1 MEEKRK
7 FERFDT
13 IVPTRIEIP
22 DIEGQEKN
30 LILKLKNLVAG
41 GIFLKFGKP
50 LSEGSQ
56 VKIEIVLHF
65 EELRTTADPE
75 GALIIT
81 VSAVF

>member
-41 GIFLKFGKP
+41 GIFLKCQRRCENVIN
-50 LSEGSQ
+50 L
-56 VKIEIVLHF
+56 
-65 EELRTTADPE
+65 
-75 GALIIT
+75 
-81 VSAVF
+81 AV